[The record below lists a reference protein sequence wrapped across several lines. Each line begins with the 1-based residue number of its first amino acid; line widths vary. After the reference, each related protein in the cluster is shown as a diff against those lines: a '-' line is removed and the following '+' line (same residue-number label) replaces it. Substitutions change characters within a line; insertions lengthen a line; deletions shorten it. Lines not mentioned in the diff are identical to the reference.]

1 MPDQLPPITEVDF
14 PDDFADFEPE
24 MREQAVEIANELQRE
39 RPEDSRK
46 AIVKEALRRAKHWWM
61 DRAG

>member
-1 MPDQLPPITEVDF
+1 MADQSTPITEADF
-14 PDDFADFEPE
+14 ADDFQDFEPE
-24 MREQAVEIANELQRE
+24 LREQALDIANQLREE

>member
-1 MPDQLPPITEVDF
+1 MARSSLITEADF

-24 MREQAVEIANELQRE
+24 LRAQAVEIANELLME

>member
-1 MPDQLPPITEVDF
+1 MARSSPITEADF
-14 PDDFADFEPE
+14 PDDIADFEPE
-24 MREQAVEIANELQRE
+24 LREQAIEIANKLLME
-39 RPEDSRK
+39 RPEDSPK